1 MQGVS
6 LRLSHRLDVSLR
18 AAARLFAAAAL
29 SLAAAPLA
37 LAGQTVFVAAQQSQ
51 TIDLAGGAAAFA
63 SPTSPT
69 NYYSYTDPLSGD
81 VSISIPVFF
90 DTGASG
96 NLLSQTNS
104 SNLRIPLSGEHYQD
118 QGIGG
123 LETFNVSQPTVLGI
137 APSSTIPAGTSD
149 DPASMTNFGTFK
161 FQVRQQDQTDPFLGE
176 PLPFDIVGTPVLRH
190 TVLHVQPNQ
199 PVDLDI
205 GLTGTAQIM
214 HSELLTSMPSNLP
227 SKGVFR
233 IPVQW
238 TNYLTT
244 AQQNGPVTVE
254 ENPAIQ
260 GVQIVD
266 GRKPANQQSA
276 PQPWLLDTGGSIT
289 IIGRDYATSVGIDL
303 ANEVPINSVTV
314 FGVGNDQRTLNG
326 YHIDELKI
334 PIANGDTLVYTDMTV
349 YVPADASSLP
359 GDIGGILGVNNFA
372 PAFDDINNVDP
383 NTGLPILTDSRY
395 SDWYFDGPN
404 GQLVLVDPNSNFV
417 GSVPEP
423 AAGLLLIGG
432 ASLWLRRRRRAV
444 ATAA

>member
-1 MQGVS
+1 MLGVS
-6 LRLSHRLDVSLR
+6 LRLSHRLDVPSR
-18 AAARLFAAAAL
+18 AAARLLAVAAL

-37 LAGQTVFVAAQQSQ
+37 WAGQTVFVAAQQSQ

-63 SPTSPT
+63 PPSSPT
-69 NYYSYTDPLSGD
+69 NYYTAIDPFTGE

-96 NLLSQTNS
+96 NVMSQTNS
-104 SNLRIPLSGEHYQD
+104 SALGIPLSGEHYQD

-137 APSSTIPAGTSD
+137 APSSTIVNGTSD
-149 DPASMTNFGTFK
+149 DPASMTNYGTFK
-161 FQVRQQDQTDPFLGE
+161 FQVRQSDPADPFLGE
-176 PLPFDIVGTPVLRH
+176 PLPIDIVGTPVLRN
-190 TVLHVQPNQ
+190 TVLHVQPNT
-199 PVDLDI
+199 VDVDI
-205 GLTGTAQIM
+205 FQTFTSQIM

-233 IPVQW
+233 IPVKW
-238 TNYLTT
+238 TNYLTP
-244 AQQNGPVTVE
+244 AQQSGPVTVG
-254 ENPAIQ
+254 ENPAIE
-260 GVQIVD
+260 GVQIID

-276 PQPWLLDTGGSIT
+276 PQPWLLDTGGSVT
-289 IIGRDYATSVGIDL
+289 IIGRDYATSVGINLDTETPV
-303 ANEVPINSVTV
+303 NEVTV
-314 FGVGNDQRTLNG
+314 FGIGDSQRVLNG

-334 PIANGDTLVYTDMTV
+334 PMANGDDLIYTNMIV
-349 YVPADASSLP
+349 YVPADADSLP

-372 PAFDDINNVDP
+372 PAFETIDEG
-383 NTGLPILTDSRY
+383 TGLPADELPSRY

-404 GQLVLVDPNSNFV
+404 SQLVLVDPNSNFV

-423 AAGLLLIGG
+423 AAGLLLVGG